1 MKKTV
6 VHFEIGCQDIPG
18 TSQFYQQVFGWEI
31 NPTGNSAS
39 IDTGDP
45 SSLTGHLNKLGPNDP
60 QNYVTVYIETDT
72 LEADLAAIESHGGK
86 RFVGPLNLADGRQF
100 AWFEDVAGNKLG
112 LISPGSE

>member
-18 TSQFYQQVFGWEI
+18 TSQLYQQVFGWEI

-72 LEADLAAIESHGGK
+72 LKQTLPPSNPMGAK
-86 RFVGPLNLADGRQF
+86 
-100 AWFEDVAGNKLG
+100 G
-112 LISPGSE
+112 LWGL